1 MHVRSTLPEGVE
13 NYINFKIYKRTIS
26 ELFVINDV
34 SIEELSTERMV
45 S

>member
-13 NYINFKIYKRTIS
+13 NYIYFKIYKRTIS
-26 ELFVINDV
+26 ELFVNNDV